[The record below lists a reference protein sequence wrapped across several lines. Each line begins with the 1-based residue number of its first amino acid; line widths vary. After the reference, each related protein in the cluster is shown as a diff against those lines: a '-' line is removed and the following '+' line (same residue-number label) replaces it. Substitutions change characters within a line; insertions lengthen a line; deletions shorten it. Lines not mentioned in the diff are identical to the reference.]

1 MIIGRSSTNL
11 MSVFTVQ
18 IYLLILRCKNPWPL
32 DHHRL
37 KHTDKHYSSVLKIM
51 DIHLDYYTMNQSYCY
66 FELYKTTYLS
76 ST

>member
-1 MIIGRSSTNL
+1 

-37 KHTDKHYSSVLKIM
+37 KHTDKHYPSVLKIM
-51 DIHLDYYTMNQSYCY
+51 DIHLNEMLCMILSYNICPLRVHWLTYT
-66 FELYKTTYLS
+66 LYIDICCN
-76 ST
+76 